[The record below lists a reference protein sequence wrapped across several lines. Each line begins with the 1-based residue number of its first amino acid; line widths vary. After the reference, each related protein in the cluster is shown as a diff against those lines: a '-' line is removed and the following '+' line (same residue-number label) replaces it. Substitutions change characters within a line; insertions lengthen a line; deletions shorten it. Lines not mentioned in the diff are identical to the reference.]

1 MTTSRLA
8 VLAVVLTLSGCKKK
22 EEAVVEPP
30 KPEVVVAKPEPVVEK
45 PVAKPAEPVKP
56 LFAWWERNKANE
68 LIVPE
73 DKEKPVENPK
83 LYTRAFCEKSGPL
96 KIEFTGRQ
104 AGDPEKLDTGMPL
117 DIEVNGDDMGG
128 LKFKVTEGTY
138 KDSERICL
146 IVDESFAKDVTQI
159 ELKSGEVDCTPE
171 QKKVAAPMLKGA
183 KTCRQQ
189 AVGADVISYEL
200 ESKDNSGVALI
211 FPGSKIFVELGDPE
225 GEYGAGVMDLVVV
238 LKRADGTYLAV
249 TCNMSHESIT
259 TSLNVVGKSALE
271 EQASILYY
279 NAAGG

>member
-1 MTTSRLA
+1 
-8 VLAVVLTLSGCKKK
+8 
-22 EEAVVEPP
+22 
-30 KPEVVVAKPEPVVEK
+30 
-45 PVAKPAEPVKP
+45 
-56 LFAWWERNKANE
+56 
-68 LIVPE
+68 
-73 DKEKPVENPK
+73 
-83 LYTRAFCEKSGPL
+83 
-96 KIEFTGRQ
+96 
-104 AGDPEKLDTGMPL
+104 MPL